1 VPWRRWLSFAFG
13 VLRWPPDAVWAATP
27 RELAHAA
34 RAFMRDAPPP
44 LDRATLEALMAH
56 HPDGRP

>member
-1 VPWRRWLSFAFG
+1 M
-13 VLRWPPDAVWAATP
+13 LRWPPDMVWAATP

-34 RAFMRDAPPP
+34 RAFTRDGPRP
-44 LDRATLEALMAH
+44 LDRATLEALMAR